1 MNETLYKQSLQ
12 TLREIGNKTGED
24 VEEQLKLLSQLDDI
38 YQEYIKWEK
47 ENPGQ
52 LNGGNEKINLV
63 KNLCFFLMFESE
75 YVPLKAK
82 SAALSSTA
90 QEIEEHQEKSKLPK
104 VLVPI
109 VKQIKFYISLLNQ
122 AKKEVERLN
131 KELADQVR
139 SKFCILKCSL

>member
-1 MNETLYKQSLQ
+1 MMDGTLYQQSLQ
-12 TLREIGNKTGED
+12 TLREIGNETGED
-24 VEEQLKLLSQLDDI
+24 VEEQLKLLSQLDGI
-38 YQEYIKWEK
+38 YQEIVNNREK

-52 LNGGNEKINLV
+52 LNGGNERANVV
-63 KNLCFFLMFESE
+63 KKLCFFLMFESE

-90 QEIEEHQEKSKLPK
+90 REIEEHQKESKLPE

-109 VKQIKFYISLLNQ
+109 IKQIKFNISLLNQ

-131 KELADQVR
+131 RELTDQVR
-139 SKFCILKCSL
+139 P